1 MTEQPQPSPSDA
13 EDQVV
18 VVGPD
23 GQPIG
28 TIPASALPE
37 MTQAAGRD
45 GDDGD
50 DREGQRHITELV

>member
-1 MTEQPQPSPSDA
+1 MTEQQQPESTGQAHS

-28 TIPASALPE
+28 TIPASALPA
-37 MTQAAGRD
+37 MTQTPGDDED
-45 GDDGD
+45 GDG
-50 DREGQRHITELV
+50 